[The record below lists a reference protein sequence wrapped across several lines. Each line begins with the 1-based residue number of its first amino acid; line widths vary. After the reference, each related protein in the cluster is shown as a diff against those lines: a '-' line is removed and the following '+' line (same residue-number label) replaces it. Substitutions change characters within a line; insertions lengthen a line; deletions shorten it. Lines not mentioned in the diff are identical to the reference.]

1 MKTTH
6 VSDHDIQKFTFDL
19 SKCETEII
27 KHIHSCRE
35 CKKRAESYLSLSH
48 VIKDQLEP
56 ILEFNLTE
64 LVLDQLPVSSKN
76 ESAYSY
82 FIYFLIMV
90 SIGVVVSSLYYFK
103 GIFID
108 LFSNTNT
115 TAISAS
121 FMISI
126 ALLIIVAL
134 SLDLIRSFNKKI
146 NMLNY

>member
-6 VSDHDIQKFTFDL
+6 VSDYDIQKFTFDL
-19 SKCETEII
+19 SECDAGII

-35 CKKRAESYLSLSH
+35 CKKRAENYLSLSH
-48 VIKDQLEP
+48 TIKNQPEP

-64 LVLDQLPVSSKN
+64 LVLDKLPLSSKK
-76 ESAYSY
+76 ESDYTY
-82 FIYFLIMV
+82 FIYFLIMI

-103 GIFID
+103 GVFID

-115 TAISAS
+115 TAISTS
-121 FMISI
+121 FMVSV

-134 SLDLIRSFNKKI
+134 SLDLVRSFNKKI